1 MHPDDLC
8 GFDRVEQ
15 RGVLLRCNPHR
26 LHTSISRPK
35 VGALERWMAEGF
47 SEGMENR
54 STVGKSPFGYSQKS
68 NRTLSLRNVTVR
80 LLLWK
85 HMEDP
90 AMRIRTATDL
100 GAFIR
105 ERRVKLGMD
114 QSDLAE
120 KAGTSR
126 KWIVEVEQGKPRAEI
141 GLVLRTLKT
150 LGVSL
155 DIAVERAQKASA
167 ASEPRNVDINNILD
181 SLKKRP

>member
-1 MHPDDLC
+1 M
-8 GFDRVEQ
+8 
-15 RGVLLRCNPHR
+15 
-26 LHTSISRPK
+26 T
-35 VGALERWMAEGF
+35 
-47 SEGMENR
+47 
-54 STVGKSPFGYSQKS
+54 
-68 NRTLSLRNVTVR
+68 
-80 LLLWK
+80 
-85 HMEDP
+85 
-90 AMRIRTATDL
+90 IRTAADL

-155 DIAVERAQKASA
+155 DITVDRTEKASA
-167 ASEPRNVDINNILD
+167 ASRSGNVDINNILN
-181 SLKKRP
+181 SLKKRQ

>member
-1 MHPDDLC
+1 
-8 GFDRVEQ
+8 
-15 RGVLLRCNPHR
+15 
-26 LHTSISRPK
+26 
-35 VGALERWMAEGF
+35 
-47 SEGMENR
+47 
-54 STVGKSPFGYSQKS
+54 
-68 NRTLSLRNVTVR
+68 
-80 LLLWK
+80 
-85 HMEDP
+85 
-90 AMRIRTATDL
+90 MRIRTAADL

-114 QSDLAE
+114 QSELAE

-155 DIAVERAQKASA
+155 DIAVDRTQKASA
-167 ASEPRNVDINNILD
+167 ASKSGDVDINTILD

>member
-1 MHPDDLC
+1 M
-8 GFDRVEQ
+8 RV
-15 RGVLLRCNPHR
+15 
-26 LHTSISRPK
+26 
-35 VGALERWMAEGF
+35 
-47 SEGMENR
+47 
-54 STVGKSPFGYSQKS
+54 
-68 NRTLSLRNVTVR
+68 
-80 LLLWK
+80 
-85 HMEDP
+85 
-90 AMRIRTATDL
+90 RTAADL

-105 ERRVKLGMD
+105 ERRNKLGMD

-155 DIAVERAQKASA
+155 DIAVDRGQKASA
-167 ASEPRNVDINNILD
+167 VSESGSVDINNILD

>member
-1 MHPDDLC
+1 M
-8 GFDRVEQ
+8 
-15 RGVLLRCNPHR
+15 
-26 LHTSISRPK
+26 K
-35 VGALERWMAEGF
+35 
-47 SEGMENR
+47 
-54 STVGKSPFGYSQKS
+54 
-68 NRTLSLRNVTVR
+68 
-80 LLLWK
+80 
-85 HMEDP
+85 
-90 AMRIRTATDL
+90 IRTAKDL

-126 KWIVEVEQGKPRAEI
+126 KWIVEAEQGKPRAEI

-155 DIAVERAQKASA
+155 DIAVDRPQKASA
-167 ASEPRNVDINNILD
+167 ASESGNVDINNILN

>member
-1 MHPDDLC
+1 M
-8 GFDRVEQ
+8 
-15 RGVLLRCNPHR
+15 
-26 LHTSISRPK
+26 K
-35 VGALERWMAEGF
+35 
-47 SEGMENR
+47 
-54 STVGKSPFGYSQKS
+54 
-68 NRTLSLRNVTVR
+68 
-80 LLLWK
+80 
-85 HMEDP
+85 
-90 AMRIRTATDL
+90 IRTAADL

-120 KAGTSR
+120 KARTSR

-155 DIAVERAQKASA
+155 DIAADRTRKASA
-167 ASEPRNVDINNILD
+167 ASESGRVDINNILD